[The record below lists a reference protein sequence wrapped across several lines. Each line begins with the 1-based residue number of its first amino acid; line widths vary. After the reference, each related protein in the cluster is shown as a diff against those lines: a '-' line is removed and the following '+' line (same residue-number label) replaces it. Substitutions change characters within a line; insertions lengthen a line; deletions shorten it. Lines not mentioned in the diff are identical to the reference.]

1 MQLAIVITIKLYFI
15 KELLVILTNIFRL
28 VNLSIL
34 LDIVELILFCIYF
47 FIFFYVINSFII
59 IIFTHAKRVIWLLFM
74 LIWVSHLWL
83 TSWCLK
89 LTALSSCSIRLKSTL
104 NYTSL
109 ETIPKWV
116 VLLLLFWI
124 FLPKSL
130 KWNETFLLL

>member
-74 LIWVSHLWL
+74 LIWISHLWL
-83 TSWCLK
+83 TSRCLN
-89 LTALSSCSIRLKSTL
+89 LTTLCSCSIRLKSAL

-109 ETIPKWV
+109 ETIPEWV